1 MGWSGW
7 GGDGRDRGDWI
18 ESGNRRG
25 GRRAEQGKIG
35 REAGAGTKTVRKRGG
50 GGTDC
55 RIDFP
60 SDRILWLPVN
70 QSVVGYFNIFFIN
83 YSLQA
88 HSEK

>member
-7 GGDGRDRGDWI
+7 GGGDGRDRGDWI

-50 GGTDC
+50 GLT
-55 RIDFP
+55 
-60 SDRILWLPVN
+60 V
-70 QSVVGYFNIFFIN
+70 
-83 YSLQA
+83 
-88 HSEK
+88 E